1 MLDGKTKLSGLYIRT
16 PLEATIA
23 HQISHNI
30 FIVAALDGVHLK
42 MVKIRVTGITTFER
56 MKAKYKT
63 PSSDSKCRYQQSF
76 SIDCFHGTDV
86 SASGYN
92 VVLLARKKPGM
103 PVSMIAAING
113 NNKKF
118 GNCIN
123 IAYIRLTAFIGPQI
137 IILNHSSQTRSAK
150 T

>member
-1 MLDGKTKLSGLYIRT
+1 MLDGKTKLSGKYIRT
-16 PLEATIA
+16 QLEATIA
-23 HQISHNI
+23 HEISHNI
-30 FIVAALDGVHLK
+30 FIVAALDGHHLK
-42 MVKIRVTGITTFER
+42 MVKIRVTGITTFEW
-56 MKAKYKT
+56 MKAKYMS

-113 NNKKF
+113 NDKKIC
-118 GNCIN
+118 NCLN
-123 IAYIRLTAFIGPQI
+123 IAFI
-137 IILNHSSQTRSAK
+137 
-150 T
+150 